1 MRKLPLYMSSEYYEV
16 IEESNGDCFIKDI
29 EQHRSYFKKNF
40 YASQNINFR
49 KIEEIKW
56 NLWDSIFVILI
67 LASIFLGIYVALN
80 YSNIYR
86 AESFNTSMY
95 VYSAMYVVMS
105 IVTHELGH
113 AMTMKIYK
121 RKYGKIRLKIY
132 YYLFPAIVT
141 DTTDS
146 YILPRYRR
154 AFVYYAGVMV
164 NLITFGLTLLLVPN
178 SEYLLRIVIWGPV
191 YNLIPF
197 GGMKTDGYHI
207 FINTLMNVK
216 DFKLK
221 HNLISDIAK
230 YIFFIFMGITILDSI
245 LRCMGYEGV
254 FAIL

>member
-1 MRKLPLYMSSEYYEV
+1 M
-16 IEESNGDCFIKDI
+16 
-29 EQHRSYFKKNF
+29 
-40 YASQNINFR
+40 
-49 KIEEIKW
+49 
-56 NLWDSIFVILI
+56 
-67 LASIFLGIYVALN
+67 ALN

-86 AESFNTSMY
+86 AESFSTSMY

-164 NLITFGLTLLLVPN
+164 NLITFGLTLLLVPSAYSYMGPGIQSN
-178 SEYLLRIVIWGPV
+178 TIWRNEDGWIPYL
-191 YNLIPF
+191 Y
-197 GGMKTDGYHI
+197 
-207 FINTLMNVK
+207 
-216 DFKLK
+216 
-221 HNLISDIAK
+221 K
-230 YIFFIFMGITILDSI
+230 YFNECERL
-245 LRCMGYEGV
+245 
-254 FAIL
+254 